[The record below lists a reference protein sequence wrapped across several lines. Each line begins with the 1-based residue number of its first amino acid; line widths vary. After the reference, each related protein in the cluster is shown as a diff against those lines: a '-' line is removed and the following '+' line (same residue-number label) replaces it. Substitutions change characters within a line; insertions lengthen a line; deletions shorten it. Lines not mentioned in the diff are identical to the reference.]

1 MADPNALDNFVARWQ
16 TVPRWALY
24 GALVVVAVVAY
35 LIYRTFTA
43 GSSSTE
49 KTASWKNQA
58 TSYLRSQGYS
68 ANESNDAVNAYANG
82 EQLTPSQVSL
92 IAAAIGSIGLP
103 SGWTSNSA
111 VDAQLANTPS
121 TGPGLLGS
129 ASAGSQGNAGGGTT
143 LPGSPY
149 QPNSGQVGGA
159 STNFWS
165 VPAGAAG
172 WSTTFNGIGGQ
183 FGVPATTVQNA
194 NPNLSKTLWGKIPQ
208 GSIVKVPRPAQD

>member
-1 MADPNALDNFVARWQ
+1 MAEPNAANNFMARWQ
-16 TVPRWALY
+16 TVPRWALISALIVV
-24 GALVVVAVVAY
+24 GAVSY
-35 LIYRTFTA
+35 LLYRKFSGGTTN
-43 GSSSTE
+43 SEQT
-49 KTASWKNQA
+49 TTWKNQA

-103 SGWTSNSA
+103 SWGGSNSA
-111 VDAQLANTPS
+111 VTAQLSNTPT

-129 ASAGSQGNAGGGTT
+129 ASAGSEGNAGGGTT

-149 QPNSGQVGGA
+149 QTNSGQVGGA
-159 STNFWS
+159 STNFWN
-165 VPAGAAG
+165 VPVGAAG

-183 FGVPATTVQNA
+183 FGVPATVVQNA
-194 NPNLSKTLWGKIPQ
+194 NPDLSKTLWGKIPQ
-208 GSIVKVPRPAQD
+208 GSTVKVPRPAQD